1 MKYTI
6 MNNKSTKIY
15 ELIFIFPNLLKGK
28 VEAWFCK
35 KKNSKIP
42 LPIFQSLPEERRWQN
57 TTTLNYDVSFQ
68 LFNSGPSTFYYLASN
83 ICTICIYVLRYIQ
96 GLPLQ
101 RVWFYH
107 LQAKTPQKWSNK
119 DMIFKI
125 WLFFLINILV
135 KLHIRWWDALY
146 YIVFTKREK
155 KSSQEL
161 LLTLF
166 HYLFFCSNFF
176 QVRYILQSD
185 M

>member
-1 MKYTI
+1 MAEYHHI
-6 MNNKSTKIY
+6 
-15 ELIFIFPNLLKGK
+15 EL
-28 VEAWFCK
+28 W
-35 KKNSKIP
+35 
-42 LPIFQSLPEERRWQN
+42 R
-57 TTTLNYDVSFQ
+57 
-68 LFNSGPSTFYYLASN
+68 LFSTFQFRAKHILLSSKQHMYYTL
-83 ICTICIYVLRYIQ
+83 ICTLIYRVSHYRGCDSTIYKPKPLKNGQIKIWFLHLMVL
-96 GLPLQ
+96 
-101 RVWFYH
+101 
-107 LQAKTPQKWSNK
+107 
-119 DMIFKI
+119 KI

-146 YIVFTKREK
+146 YIVFTKRGK

>member
-1 MKYTI
+1 MVPVWFPMLLGNVYLKRKNKLYGIFLLMKYTI

-83 ICTICIYVLRYIQ
+83 ICTIRIYVVLWYTGSPITE
-96 GLPLQ
+96 GVILPL
-101 RVWFYH
+101 
-107 LQAKTPQKWSNK
+107 KGKKSQKWSNK
-119 DMIFKI
+119 NDFCTYWPLK
-125 WLFFLINILV
+125 FDYF
-135 KLHIRWWDALY
+135 
-146 YIVFTKREK
+146 
-155 KSSQEL
+155 SL
-161 LLTLF
+161 LLF
-166 HYLFFCSNFF
+166 W
-176 QVRYILQSD
+176 
-185 M
+185 